1 MNIKIDSRKVKDGD
15 IFVGIK
21 TLNNDGNDY
30 AFDAIKKGAA
40 KIVIEGNKDILI
52 VPNTRVYLSK
62 LLKNKYEKEMNKI
75 KLIGV
80 TGTNGKTT
88 TCFLI
93 YQALNMLGIKCA
105 YIGTIGFYMDKFICN
120 ISNTTPEILDLYE
133 MILKCIN
140 NNYEYVVMEVSS
152 HALSLGRVSGL
163 LFDTA
168 ILTNIT
174 QDHLDYHKN
183 MNEYAKCKSK
193 LFDMCN
199 NAIINLDSNY
209 SCMFFKDKNNNYT
222 YGEYDGKYR
231 ISDIKTYSNYSTFK
245 LNDISYKTKLIGKYN
260 IYNIVNVIILL
271 DILGVCNKEKKNIIK
286 NLNAPCGRMDTIK
299 YKSNKI
305 IIDYAHTPDAVLNI
319 INTSREITKGKL
331 YVIVGCG
338 GNRDKTKRSIMANI
352 CVDNTDFSIFTTDNP
367 RYENQ
372 DSIFSDMVSN
382 ITCDNYK
389 IIYDRESA
397 IKYGISLLNN
407 NDTLLILGKGHEDYQ
422 IIGDKKIHF
431 DDKEIVK
438 KYINML

>member
-40 KIVIEGNKDILI
+40 KIVIEGNKNIII

-62 LLKNKYEKEMNKI
+62 ILSKKYKKEMDKI

-105 YIGTIGFYMDKFICN
+105 YIGTIGFYMDKFICDIN
-120 ISNTTPEILDLYE
+120 NTTPEALDLYE
-133 MILKCIN
+133 MILKCVD

-152 HALSLGRVSGL
+152 HALSLGRVRGL
-163 LFDTA
+163 LYDTA

-174 QDHLDYHKN
+174 QDHLDYHKS
-183 MNEYAKCKSK
+183 MDEYAKCKSK

-222 YGEYDGKYR
+222 YGLYDGKYK
-231 ISDIKTYSNYSTFK
+231 ISDIKTHSDYSTFK
-245 LNDISYKTKLIGKYN
+245 LNNVSYKTKLIGKYN

-271 DILGVCNKEKKNIIK
+271 DIIGICNKDKKDIIK
-286 NLNAPCGRMDTIK
+286 RLNAPKGRMESIS
-299 YKSNKI
+299 YKNNKI
-305 IIDYAHTPDAVLNI
+305 IIDYAHTPDAVINI

-331 YVIVGCG
+331 YVIIGCG

-352 CVDNTDFSIFTTDNP
+352 CVENTDYSIFTTDNP

-372 DSIFSDMVSN
+372 ESIFSDMISN
-382 ITCDNYK
+382 ISNDNYK
-389 IIYDRESA
+389 IIYDREEA
-397 IKYGISLLNN
+397 IIYGLGLLKS
-407 NDTLLILGKGHEDYQ
+407 NDTLLILGKGHENYQ
-422 IIGDKKIHF
+422 IIKDKRLHF

-438 KYINML
+438 KYIDVL